1 MSKPSPPDPPDMQP
15 VADASLE
22 AAQMS
27 YDIAQQQLAWA
38 QEVYYSDK
46 EYYDQ
51 IIPSLVES
59 QEFANETA
67 AADRERY
74 EQVFQPLEDQ
84 YIAYAESYMTP
95 ERMFQEAEAAQA
107 GVAQQFEATQKAAQQ
122 QLLDYGI
129 NVADVKYSNLNPAQ
143 ASTEAAASA
152 AAGQQAIKQT
162 EATGIGLL
170 GSAVELGRG
179 YPGQSTTALQAGTQA
194 GGTAGSTTAGATQ
207 TGSQSM
213 TAPSAYINSG
223 SSALGVG
230 ADALNNAYA
239 NEVNAY
245 NAQLQASS
253 GWGSA
258 LGSVLGAGMSLIPG
272 MQEGGAIP
280 QEASPSRGAI
290 PDDVTVAAEAGE
302 FVIPRRIVEWKG
314 QEYFYKEIAKIDA
327 KKQEMLTGA
336 IPETATA

>member
-1 MSKPSPPDPPDMQP
+1 MSKPDPPDPPDMTAI
-15 VADASLE
+15 ADASME
-22 AAQMS
+22 AAQLS

-51 IIPSLVES
+51 IIPSLIES

-84 YIAYAESYMTP
+84 YIAYAQSYMTP
-95 ERMFQEAEAAQA
+95 ERAFQEAEAAQA

-122 QLLDYGI
+122 QLVDYGI
-129 NVADVKYSNLNPAQ
+129 NVADIKYSSLDPAMMT
-143 ASTEAAASA
+143 AEAATSA

-170 GSAVELGRG
+170 GSAVELGKG
-179 YPGQSTTALQAGTQA
+179 YPGQSTTALQTGTNA
-194 GGTAGSTTAGATQ
+194 GGTGGSTTAGATNAG
-207 TGSQSM
+207 TNAMGMPASYFNAGS
-213 TAPSAYINSG
+213 TALN
-223 SSALGVG
+223 VG
-230 ADALNNAYA
+230 ADALNQSYA
-239 NEVNAY
+239 NQVSAY
-245 NAQLQASS
+245 NSQLQASG

-258 LGSVLGAGMSLIPG
+258 LGSVVGAGIGLFAE
-272 MQEGGAIP
+272 EGGAIP

-290 PDDVTVAAEAGE
+290 PDDVKVMAEAGE
-302 FVIPRRIVEWKG
+302 FVLPRDVVEWKG
-314 QEYFYKEIAKIDA
+314 QEWAYKQIESIRN